1 MRLNTFILNCFEN
14 LNLCHSNL
22 FRISTCPPLP
32 EMPAHQV
39 NALSGVGPDSGIY
52 AALQQAGI
60 RISDFPGSDKR
71 IKYNHFYDISFCQF
85 GIQNL

>member
-1 MRLNTFILNCFEN
+1 MVNKYPIRL
-14 LNLCHSNL
+14 
-22 FRISTCPPLP
+22 LP
-32 EMPAHQV
+32 EPLAFDLPAVSGVGRRVPAHKV
-39 NALSGVGPDSGIY
+39 NALSDVGPDSGIY

-60 RISDFPGSDKR
+60 RIQDFPVSDKW